1 MREGSLWE
9 EQEVEDSGRGGRDGV
24 WCWGG
29 LLFLLLLLLDL
40 PTHPRLMMI
49 RDRKVF
55 SQCLFA
61 STGNLGG
68 RA

>member
-29 LLFLLLLLLDL
+29 C
-40 PTHPRLMMI
+40 RM
-49 RDRKVF
+49 
-55 SQCLFA
+55 S
-61 STGNLGG
+61 S
-68 RA
+68 